1 VTRGME
7 AALPFVDDF
16 LPVHNLASLEAL
28 AEHLNRLPR
37 HRPARTRQASWWVRK
52 KLTVQ

>member
-1 VTRGME
+1 MQ

-28 AEHLNRLPR
+28 AEHLNRLPAGGR
-37 HRPARTRQASWWVRK
+37 RRYRASVGRADASSARAR
-52 KLTVQ
+52 